1 MEVHVILGGPGCNKT
16 GLLTELYAKCVNQ
29 YGWDKVAFISYTV
42 AQVRRDKSKVKYMTK
57 LSADKLD
64 AFRTIHSA
72 ARQHYTEETVVI
84 PEREFEGMSVFMDI
98 DMTNIYKG
106 IDYMR
111 QLETKNMAVGA
122 NKAGLDTDNFKKC
135 VYFYNRVKEKK
146 SLSGIKVIDFSD
158 MLKDAVDAHYKI
170 DVDCAFIDECFAPN
184 TKVRMADMSIKEI
197 KDIKVGDF
205 VMGTNGATKVTSI
218 HKGIDTMYDV
228 VTGKKQKVFTCNS
241 QHLILQKSAHSTVYK
256 WEHCEDIKRGAYTF
270 TGRSILENNYLPSID
285 PYFFGLWLGNGFSR
299 EAIVVCNENDL
310 PTINWLKSYGENLGD
325 KVTLRKRTG
334 IVQVEYSVKSKG
346 KSLKCVIRKQLESYG
361 FLLSKTVDNAERTY
375 KDKVIPSCFMRMSV
389 DRRLALLAG
398 LIDSDGMYVKSGNNY
413 KYRIEMARKELMLNI
428 YNLVASLGYYPTW
441 YETEHTTS
449 GVTRKYYRV
458 DFFGSRD
465 IPCLLQRKQYKRD
478 PYENKLPCRIV
489 KKGEGEY
496 VGITV
501 DAGDHLFVLAN
512 GVIVHNCQDLT
523 PLQWRAIY
531 TFFRDVKHLYVAGDP
546 NQSLYRFNGSRPN
559 YMLEMRYDD
568 IKILNHSSRCSS
580 NVMEMAFLVWKKMT
594 NAAEMPISNGDTSG
608 FGVFYP
614 EKKLRNSFK
623 MAIERSLNKGEK
635 VLVLANTYF
644 QLVKIRDDILNDD
657 LSTPHN
663 FYSGRCKYHYKDKK
677 QNVITFSTVHQAKGA
692 EADYVIYDVSYG
704 RVYADHEYGCVE
716 DRWQDYY
723 RMVYTGIT
731 RAKKGIILCEVSPAV
746 ANEPS
751 CKSFMFY
758 SNYGIENYKKWLN
771 AFLPGN
777 TLTFDHLQPYSSK

>member
-42 AQVRRDKSKVKYMTK
+42 AQVRRDKSKVKSITK

-135 VYFYNRVKEKK
+135 VYFYNKVKEKK

-205 VMGTNGATKVTSI
+205 VMGTNGATKVTAI

-228 VTGKKQKVFTCNS
+228 VTGKKQKLFTCNS
-241 QHLILQKSAHSTVYK
+241 QHLILHKSEHSTVYK
-256 WEHCEDIKRGAYTF
+256 WEHCKDIKRGAYTF
-270 TGRSILENNYLPSID
+270 TGRSILENNYLPSI
-285 PYFFGLWLGNGFSR
+285 
-299 EAIVVCNENDL
+299 
-310 PTINWLKSYGENLGD
+310 
-325 KVTLRKRTG
+325 
-334 IVQVEYSVKSKG
+334 
-346 KSLKCVIRKQLESYG
+346 
-361 FLLSKTVDNAERTY
+361 
-375 KDKVIPSCFMRMSV
+375 
-389 DRRLALLAG
+389 
-398 LIDSDGMYVKSGNNY
+398 
-413 KYRIEMARKELMLNI
+413 
-428 YNLVASLGYYPTW
+428 
-441 YETEHTTS
+441 
-449 GVTRKYYRV
+449 
-458 DFFGSRD
+458 
-465 IPCLLQRKQYKRD
+465 D

-546 NQSLYRFNGSRPN
+546 NQSLYRFNGGRPN

-614 EKKLRNSFK
+614 EKKLRNNFK
-623 MAIERSLNKGEK
+623 IAIERAINRGEK

-644 QLVKIRDDILNDD
+644 QLVKIRDDILKDD
-657 LSTPHN
+657 LTIPHN

-758 SNYGIENYKKWLN
+758 SNYGLENYKKWLN
-771 AFLPGN
+771 AFLPSN
-777 TLTFDHLQPYSSK
+777 TLTFDHLQLYSSK

>member
-42 AQVRRDKSKVKYMTK
+42 AQVRRDKSKVKSITK

-111 QLETKNMAVGA
+111 QIETKNMAVGA

-205 VMGTNGATKVTSI
+205 VMGTNGATKVTAV
-218 HKGIDTMYDV
+218 HKGTDTMYDV
-228 VTGKKQKVFTCNS
+228 KALNGDLIFTCNS
-241 QHLILQKSAHSTVYK
+241 KHLI
-256 WEHCEDIKRGAYTF
+256 
-270 TGRSILENNYLPSID
+270 
-285 PYFFGLWLGNGFSR
+285 
-299 EAIVVCNENDL
+299 
-310 PTINWLKSYGENLGD
+310 
-325 KVTLRKRTG
+325 
-334 IVQVEYSVKSKG
+334 
-346 KSLKCVIRKQLESYG
+346 
-361 FLLSKTVDNAERTY
+361 
-375 KDKVIPSCFMRMSV
+375 
-389 DRRLALLAG
+389 
-398 LIDSDGMYVKSGNNY
+398 
-413 KYRIEMARKELMLNI
+413 
-428 YNLVASLGYYPTW
+428 
-441 YETEHTTS
+441 
-449 GVTRKYYRV
+449 
-458 DFFGSRD
+458 
-465 IPCLLQRKQYKRD
+465 KQYTGYIIDEWRHAED
-478 PYENKLPCRIV
+478 LCNNHTGVYIDRIHYATKQKARWAFV
-489 KKGEGEY
+489 TVVPTCTKGEY
-496 VGITV
+496 VGLTV
-501 DAGDHLFVLAN
+501 NAEDHLFVLAN
-512 GVIVHNCQDLT
+512 GAIVHNCQDLT

-546 NQSLYRFNGSRPN
+546 NQSLYRFNGGRPN

-663 FYSGRCKYHYKDKK
+663 FYSGRCKYHYKDRK

-704 RVYADHEYGCVE
+704 RVYSDHEYGCVE

-771 AFLPGN
+771 AFLPSN

>member
-42 AQVRRDKSKVKYMTK
+42 AQVRRDKSKVKSITK

-135 VYFYNRVKEKK
+135 VYFYNKVKEKK
-146 SLSGIKVIDFSD
+146 SLNGIKVIDFSD

-205 VMGTNGATKVTSI
+205 VMGTNGATKVTAI

-270 TGRSILENNYLPSID
+270 TSRSILENNYIPSID

-334 IVQVEYSVKSKG
+334 IVQVEYSVHSKG
-346 KSLKCVIRKQLESYG
+346 KSLKCGIRKQLESYG

-389 DRRLALLAG
+389 ARRLALLAG

-428 YNLVASLGYYPTW
+428 YDLVASLGYYPTW

-465 IPCLLQRKQYKRD
+465 IPCLLQRKQYKRA

-614 EKKLRNSFK
+614 EKKLRNNFK
-623 MAIERSLNKGEK
+623 IAIERAINRGEK

-644 QLVKIRDDILNDD
+644 QLVKIRDDILKDD
-657 LSTPHN
+657 LTIPHN

-731 RAKKGIILCEVSPAV
+731 RAKKGIILCECSPAV

-758 SNYGIENYKKWLN
+758 SNYGLENYKKWLN
-771 AFLPGN
+771 AFLPSN
-777 TLTFDHLQPYSSK
+777 TLTFDHLQLYSSK

>member
-42 AQVRRDKSKVKYMTK
+42 AQVRRDKSKVKSITK

-135 VYFYNRVKEKK
+135 VYFYNKVKEKK
-146 SLSGIKVIDFSD
+146 SLNGIKVIDFSD

-205 VMGTNGATKVTSI
+205 VMGTNGATKVTAV
-218 HKGIDTMYDV
+218 HKGTDTMYDV
-228 VTGKKQKVFTCNS
+228 KALNGDLIFTCNS
-241 QHLILQKSAHSTVYK
+241 KHLI
-256 WEHCEDIKRGAYTF
+256 
-270 TGRSILENNYLPSID
+270 
-285 PYFFGLWLGNGFSR
+285 
-299 EAIVVCNENDL
+299 
-310 PTINWLKSYGENLGD
+310 
-325 KVTLRKRTG
+325 
-334 IVQVEYSVKSKG
+334 
-346 KSLKCVIRKQLESYG
+346 
-361 FLLSKTVDNAERTY
+361 
-375 KDKVIPSCFMRMSV
+375 
-389 DRRLALLAG
+389 
-398 LIDSDGMYVKSGNNY
+398 
-413 KYRIEMARKELMLNI
+413 
-428 YNLVASLGYYPTW
+428 
-441 YETEHTTS
+441 
-449 GVTRKYYRV
+449 
-458 DFFGSRD
+458 
-465 IPCLLQRKQYKRD
+465 KQYTGYIIDEWRHAED
-478 PYENKLPCRIV
+478 LCNDHTGVYIDRIHYATKQKARWAFV
-489 KKGEGEY
+489 TVVPTCTKGEY
-496 VGITV
+496 VGLTV
-501 DAGDHLFVLAN
+501 NAEDHLFVLAN
-512 GVIVHNCQDLT
+512 GAIVHNCQDLT

-546 NQSLYRFNGSRPN
+546 NQSLYRFNGGRPN

-644 QLVKIRDDILNDD
+644 QLVKIRDDILKDD
-657 LSTPHN
+657 LTIPHN

-704 RVYADHEYGCVE
+704 RVYSDHEYGCIE

-731 RAKKGIILCEVSPAV
+731 RAKKGIILCECSPAV

-758 SNYGIENYKKWLN
+758 SNYGLENYKKWLN
-771 AFLPGN
+771 AFLPSN

>member
-42 AQVRRDKSKVKYMTK
+42 AQVRRDKSKVKSITK

-98 DMTNIYKG
+98 DMANIYKG

-135 VYFYNRVKEKK
+135 VYFYNKVKEKK

-205 VMGTNGATKVTSI
+205 VMGTNGATKVTAI
-218 HKGIDTMYDV
+218 HNGIDTMYDV

-270 TGRSILENNYLPSID
+270 TGRSILENNYIPSID

-346 KSLKCVIRKQLESYG
+346 KSLKCGIRKQLESYG

-428 YNLVASLGYYPTW
+428 YDLVASLGYYPTW

-546 NQSLYRFNGSRPN
+546 NQSLYRFNGGRPN

-614 EKKLRNSFK
+614 EKKLRNNFK
-623 MAIERSLNKGEK
+623 MAIERAINKGEK

-644 QLVKIRDDILNDD
+644 QLVKIRDDILKDD
-657 LSTPHN
+657 LTIPHN
-663 FYSGRCKYHYKDKK
+663 FYSGRCKYHYKDRK
-677 QNVITFSTVHQAKGA
+677 QNVITFSTVHQAKGS

-731 RAKKGIILCEVSPAV
+731 RAKKGIILCECSPAI

-758 SNYGIENYKKWLN
+758 SNYGLENYKKWLN
-771 AFLPGN
+771 AFLPSN
-777 TLTFDHLQPYSSK
+777 TLTFDHLQLYSSK

>member
-42 AQVRRDKSKVKYMTK
+42 AQVRRDKSKVKSMTK

-135 VYFYNRVKEKK
+135 VYFYNKVKEKK
-146 SLSGIKVIDFSD
+146 SLNGIKVIDFSD

-170 DVDCAFIDECFAPN
+170 DVDCAFIDEA
-184 TKVRMADMSIKEI
+184 
-197 KDIKVGDF
+197 
-205 VMGTNGATKVTSI
+205 
-218 HKGIDTMYDV
+218 
-228 VTGKKQKVFTCNS
+228 
-241 QHLILQKSAHSTVYK
+241 
-256 WEHCEDIKRGAYTF
+256 
-270 TGRSILENNYLPSID
+270 
-285 PYFFGLWLGNGFSR
+285 
-299 EAIVVCNENDL
+299 
-310 PTINWLKSYGENLGD
+310 
-325 KVTLRKRTG
+325 
-334 IVQVEYSVKSKG
+334 
-346 KSLKCVIRKQLESYG
+346 
-361 FLLSKTVDNAERTY
+361 
-375 KDKVIPSCFMRMSV
+375 
-389 DRRLALLAG
+389 
-398 LIDSDGMYVKSGNNY
+398 
-413 KYRIEMARKELMLNI
+413 
-428 YNLVASLGYYPTW
+428 
-441 YETEHTTS
+441 
-449 GVTRKYYRV
+449 
-458 DFFGSRD
+458 
-465 IPCLLQRKQYKRD
+465 
-478 PYENKLPCRIV
+478 
-489 KKGEGEY
+489 
-496 VGITV
+496 
-501 DAGDHLFVLAN
+501 
-512 GVIVHNCQDLT
+512 QDLT

-546 NQSLYRFNGSRPN
+546 NQSLYRFNGGRPN

-614 EKKLRNSFK
+614 EKKLRNNFK
-623 MAIERSLNKGEK
+623 MAIERAINRGEK

-644 QLVKIRDDILNDD
+644 QLVKIRDDILCND
-657 LSTPHN
+657 LTTPHN
-663 FYSGRCKYHYKDKK
+663 FYSGRCKYHYKDRK

-758 SNYGIENYKKWLN
+758 SNYGLENYKKWLN
-771 AFLPGN
+771 AFLPSN
-777 TLTFDHLQPYSSK
+777 TLTFDHLQPCSSK

>member
-16 GLLTELYAKCVNQ
+16 GLLTELYAKCVTQ

-42 AQVRRDKSKVKYMTK
+42 AQVRRDKSKVKSITK

-111 QLETKNMAVGA
+111 QIETKNMAVGA

-205 VMGTNGATKVTSI
+205 VMGTNGATKVTAV
-218 HKGIDTMYDV
+218 HKGTDTMYDV
-228 VTGKKQKVFTCNS
+228 KALNGDLIFTCNS
-241 QHLILQKSAHSTVYK
+241 KHLI
-256 WEHCEDIKRGAYTF
+256 
-270 TGRSILENNYLPSID
+270 
-285 PYFFGLWLGNGFSR
+285 
-299 EAIVVCNENDL
+299 
-310 PTINWLKSYGENLGD
+310 
-325 KVTLRKRTG
+325 
-334 IVQVEYSVKSKG
+334 
-346 KSLKCVIRKQLESYG
+346 
-361 FLLSKTVDNAERTY
+361 
-375 KDKVIPSCFMRMSV
+375 
-389 DRRLALLAG
+389 
-398 LIDSDGMYVKSGNNY
+398 
-413 KYRIEMARKELMLNI
+413 
-428 YNLVASLGYYPTW
+428 
-441 YETEHTTS
+441 
-449 GVTRKYYRV
+449 
-458 DFFGSRD
+458 
-465 IPCLLQRKQYKRD
+465 KQYTGYIIGEWRHAED
-478 PYENKLPCRIV
+478 LCNDHTGVYIDRIHYATKQKARWAFV
-489 KKGEGEY
+489 TVVPTCTKGEY
-496 VGITV
+496 VGLTV
-501 DAGDHLFVLAN
+501 NAEDHLFVLAN
-512 GVIVHNCQDLT
+512 GAIVHNCQDLT

-546 NQSLYRFNGSRPN
+546 NQSLYRFNGGRPN

-644 QLVKIRDDILNDD
+644 QLVKIRDDILKDD
-657 LSTPHN
+657 LTIPHN

-704 RVYADHEYGCVE
+704 RIYADHEYGCVE

-731 RAKKGIILCEVSPAV
+731 RAKKGIILCECSPAV

-758 SNYGIENYKKWLN
+758 SNYGLENYKKWLN
-771 AFLPGN
+771 AFLPSN
-777 TLTFDHLQPYSSK
+777 TLTFDHLQLYSNK

>member
-16 GLLTELYAKCVNQ
+16 GLLTELYAKCVTQ

-42 AQVRRDKSKVKYMTK
+42 AQVRRDKSKVKSITK

-111 QLETKNMAVGA
+111 QIETKNMAVGA

-205 VMGTNGATKVTSI
+205 VMGTNGATKVTAV
-218 HKGIDTMYDV
+218 HKGTDTMYDV
-228 VTGKKQKVFTCNS
+228 KALNGDLIFTCNS
-241 QHLILQKSAHSTVYK
+241 KHLI
-256 WEHCEDIKRGAYTF
+256 
-270 TGRSILENNYLPSID
+270 
-285 PYFFGLWLGNGFSR
+285 
-299 EAIVVCNENDL
+299 
-310 PTINWLKSYGENLGD
+310 
-325 KVTLRKRTG
+325 
-334 IVQVEYSVKSKG
+334 
-346 KSLKCVIRKQLESYG
+346 
-361 FLLSKTVDNAERTY
+361 
-375 KDKVIPSCFMRMSV
+375 
-389 DRRLALLAG
+389 
-398 LIDSDGMYVKSGNNY
+398 
-413 KYRIEMARKELMLNI
+413 
-428 YNLVASLGYYPTW
+428 
-441 YETEHTTS
+441 
-449 GVTRKYYRV
+449 
-458 DFFGSRD
+458 
-465 IPCLLQRKQYKRD
+465 KQYTGYIIGEWRHAED
-478 PYENKLPCRIV
+478 LCNDHTGVYIDRIHYATKQKARWAFV
-489 KKGEGEY
+489 TVVPTCTKGEY
-496 VGITV
+496 VGLTV
-501 DAGDHLFVLAN
+501 NAEDHLFVLAN
-512 GVIVHNCQDLT
+512 GAIVHNCQDLT

-546 NQSLYRFNGSRPN
+546 NQSLYRFNGGRPN

-663 FYSGRCKYHYKDKK
+663 FYSGRCKYHYKDRK

-704 RVYADHEYGCVE
+704 RVYSDHEYGCVE

-731 RAKKGIILCEVSPAV
+731 RAKKGIILCECSPAV

-758 SNYGIENYKKWLN
+758 SNYGLENYKKWLN
-771 AFLPGN
+771 AFLPSN
-777 TLTFDHLQPYSSK
+777 TLTFDHLQLYSNK

>member
-42 AQVRRDKSKVKYMTK
+42 AQVRRDKSKVKSITK

-111 QLETKNMAVGA
+111 QIETKNMAVGA

-205 VMGTNGATKVTSI
+205 VMGTNGATKVTAV
-218 HKGIDTMYDV
+218 HKGTDTMYDV
-228 VTGKKQKVFTCNS
+228 KTLNGDLIFTCNS
-241 QHLILQKSAHSTVYK
+241 KHLI
-256 WEHCEDIKRGAYTF
+256 
-270 TGRSILENNYLPSID
+270 
-285 PYFFGLWLGNGFSR
+285 
-299 EAIVVCNENDL
+299 
-310 PTINWLKSYGENLGD
+310 
-325 KVTLRKRTG
+325 
-334 IVQVEYSVKSKG
+334 
-346 KSLKCVIRKQLESYG
+346 
-361 FLLSKTVDNAERTY
+361 
-375 KDKVIPSCFMRMSV
+375 
-389 DRRLALLAG
+389 
-398 LIDSDGMYVKSGNNY
+398 
-413 KYRIEMARKELMLNI
+413 
-428 YNLVASLGYYPTW
+428 
-441 YETEHTTS
+441 
-449 GVTRKYYRV
+449 
-458 DFFGSRD
+458 
-465 IPCLLQRKQYKRD
+465 KQYTGYIIDEWRHAED
-478 PYENKLPCRIV
+478 LCNDHTGVYIDRIHYATKQKARWAFV
-489 KKGEGEY
+489 TVVPTCTKGEY
-496 VGITV
+496 VGLTV
-501 DAGDHLFVLAN
+501 NAEDHLFVLAN
-512 GVIVHNCQDLT
+512 GAIVHNCQDLT

-546 NQSLYRFNGSRPN
+546 NQSLYRFNGGRPN

-663 FYSGRCKYHYKDKK
+663 FYSGRCKYHYKDRK

-704 RVYADHEYGCVE
+704 RVYSDHEYGCVE

-771 AFLPGN
+771 AFLPSN

>member
-1 MEVHVILGGPGCNKT
+1 M
-16 GLLTELYAKCVNQ
+16 
-29 YGWDKVAFISYTV
+29 
-42 AQVRRDKSKVKYMTK
+42 
-57 LSADKLD
+57 
-64 AFRTIHSA
+64 
-72 ARQHYTEETVVI
+72 
-84 PEREFEGMSVFMDI
+84 
-98 DMTNIYKG
+98 
-106 IDYMR
+106 
-111 QLETKNMAVGA
+111 
-122 NKAGLDTDNFKKC
+122 
-135 VYFYNRVKEKK
+135 
-146 SLSGIKVIDFSD
+146 
-158 MLKDAVDAHYKI
+158 
-170 DVDCAFIDECFAPN
+170 
-184 TKVRMADMSIKEI
+184 
-197 KDIKVGDF
+197 
-205 VMGTNGATKVTSI
+205 
-218 HKGIDTMYDV
+218 
-228 VTGKKQKVFTCNS
+228 
-241 QHLILQKSAHSTVYK
+241 
-256 WEHCEDIKRGAYTF
+256 
-270 TGRSILENNYLPSID
+270 
-285 PYFFGLWLGNGFSR
+285 
-299 EAIVVCNENDL
+299 
-310 PTINWLKSYGENLGD
+310 
-325 KVTLRKRTG
+325 
-334 IVQVEYSVKSKG
+334 
-346 KSLKCVIRKQLESYG
+346 
-361 FLLSKTVDNAERTY
+361 
-375 KDKVIPSCFMRMSV
+375 
-389 DRRLALLAG
+389 
-398 LIDSDGMYVKSGNNY
+398 
-413 KYRIEMARKELMLNI
+413 
-428 YNLVASLGYYPTW
+428 
-441 YETEHTTS
+441 
-449 GVTRKYYRV
+449 TRKYYRV

-546 NQSLYRFNGSRPN
+546 NQSLYRFNGGRPN

-614 EKKLRNSFK
+614 EKKLRNNFK
-623 MAIERSLNKGEK
+623 IAIERAINRGEK

-644 QLVKIRDDILNDD
+644 QLVKIRDDILKDD
-657 LSTPHN
+657 LTIPHN

-758 SNYGIENYKKWLN
+758 SNYGLENYKKWLN
-771 AFLPGN
+771 AFLPSN
-777 TLTFDHLQPYSSK
+777 TLTFDHLQLYSSK

>member
-42 AQVRRDKSKVKYMTK
+42 AQVRRDKSKVKSITK

-111 QLETKNMAVGA
+111 QIETKNMAVGA

-135 VYFYNRVKEKK
+135 VYFYNKVKEKK

-170 DVDCAFIDECFAPN
+170 DVDCAFIDECFSPN
-184 TKVRMADMSIKEI
+184 TKVRMADMSVKEI

-205 VMGTNGATKVTSI
+205 VMGTNGATKVTAV
-218 HKGIDTMYDV
+218 HKGTDTMYDV
-228 VTGKKQKVFTCNS
+228 KALNGDLIFTCNS
-241 QHLILQKSAHSTVYK
+241 KHLI
-256 WEHCEDIKRGAYTF
+256 
-270 TGRSILENNYLPSID
+270 
-285 PYFFGLWLGNGFSR
+285 
-299 EAIVVCNENDL
+299 
-310 PTINWLKSYGENLGD
+310 
-325 KVTLRKRTG
+325 
-334 IVQVEYSVKSKG
+334 
-346 KSLKCVIRKQLESYG
+346 
-361 FLLSKTVDNAERTY
+361 
-375 KDKVIPSCFMRMSV
+375 
-389 DRRLALLAG
+389 
-398 LIDSDGMYVKSGNNY
+398 
-413 KYRIEMARKELMLNI
+413 
-428 YNLVASLGYYPTW
+428 
-441 YETEHTTS
+441 
-449 GVTRKYYRV
+449 
-458 DFFGSRD
+458 
-465 IPCLLQRKQYKRD
+465 KQYTGYIIDEWRHAED
-478 PYENKLPCRIV
+478 LCNDHTGVYIDRIHYATKQKARWAFV
-489 KKGEGEY
+489 TVVPTCTKGEY
-496 VGITV
+496 VGLTV
-501 DAGDHLFVLAN
+501 NAEDHLFVLAN
-512 GVIVHNCQDLT
+512 GAIVHNCQDLT

-546 NQSLYRFNGSRPN
+546 NQSLYRFNGGRPN

-644 QLVKIRDDILNDD
+644 QLVKIRDDILKDD
-657 LSTPHN
+657 LTIPHN

-677 QNVITFSTVHQAKGA
+677 QNVITFSTVHQAKGS

-704 RVYADHEYGCVE
+704 RVYADHEYGILE

-771 AFLPGN
+771 AFLPSN

>member
-42 AQVRRDKSKVKYMTK
+42 AQVRRDKSKVKSITK

-135 VYFYNRVKEKK
+135 VYFYNKVKEKK

-205 VMGTNGATKVTSI
+205 VMGVKGPVEVTSV
-218 HKGIDTMYDV
+218 HSGFDAMYSVCSMKGELL
-228 VTGKKQKVFTCNS
+228 FRCNS
-241 QHLILQKSAHSTVYK
+241 KHLIKQYTGYITGEWRHAESLTNDHTGVYVDRVNYRCLK
-256 WEHCEDIKRGAYTF
+256 QHATYTM
-270 TGRSILENNYLPSID
+270 
-285 PYFFGLWLGNGFSR
+285 
-299 EAIVVCNENDL
+299 
-310 PTINWLKSYGENLGD
+310 
-325 KVTLRKRTG
+325 
-334 IVQVEYSVKSKG
+334 VQV
-346 KSLKCVIRKQLESYG
+346 IPESY
-361 FLLSKTVDNAERTY
+361 
-375 KDKVIPSCFMRMSV
+375 
-389 DRRLALLAG
+389 
-398 LIDSDGMYVKSGNNY
+398 
-413 KYRIEMARKELMLNI
+413 
-428 YNLVASLGYYPTW
+428 
-441 YETEHTTS
+441 
-449 GVTRKYYRV
+449 
-458 DFFGSRD
+458 
-465 IPCLLQRKQYKRD
+465 
-478 PYENKLPCRIV
+478 
-489 KKGEGEY
+489 GEY

-501 DAGDHLFVLAN
+501 DSDDHLFLLAN
-512 GVIVHNCQDLT
+512 GCVVHNCQDLT

-546 NQSLYRFNGSRPN
+546 NQSLYRFNGGRPN

-614 EKKLRNSFK
+614 EKKLRNNFK
-623 MAIERSLNKGEK
+623 MAIERAINRGEK

-644 QLVKIRDDILNDD
+644 QLVKIRDDILCND
-657 LSTPHN
+657 LTTPHN

-731 RAKKGIILCEVSPAV
+731 RAKKGIVLCEVSPAV

-758 SNYGIENYKKWLN
+758 SNYGLENYKKWLN
-771 AFLPGN
+771 AFLPSN
-777 TLTFDHLQPYSSK
+777 TLTFDHLQLYSNK

>member
-1 MEVHVILGGPGCNKT
+1 
-16 GLLTELYAKCVNQ
+16 
-29 YGWDKVAFISYTV
+29 
-42 AQVRRDKSKVKYMTK
+42 
-57 LSADKLD
+57 
-64 AFRTIHSA
+64 
-72 ARQHYTEETVVI
+72 
-84 PEREFEGMSVFMDI
+84 MSVFMDI

-135 VYFYNRVKEKK
+135 VYFYNKVKEKK

-170 DVDCAFIDECFAPN
+170 DVDCAFIDEA
-184 TKVRMADMSIKEI
+184 
-197 KDIKVGDF
+197 
-205 VMGTNGATKVTSI
+205 
-218 HKGIDTMYDV
+218 
-228 VTGKKQKVFTCNS
+228 
-241 QHLILQKSAHSTVYK
+241 
-256 WEHCEDIKRGAYTF
+256 
-270 TGRSILENNYLPSID
+270 
-285 PYFFGLWLGNGFSR
+285 
-299 EAIVVCNENDL
+299 
-310 PTINWLKSYGENLGD
+310 
-325 KVTLRKRTG
+325 
-334 IVQVEYSVKSKG
+334 
-346 KSLKCVIRKQLESYG
+346 
-361 FLLSKTVDNAERTY
+361 
-375 KDKVIPSCFMRMSV
+375 
-389 DRRLALLAG
+389 
-398 LIDSDGMYVKSGNNY
+398 
-413 KYRIEMARKELMLNI
+413 
-428 YNLVASLGYYPTW
+428 
-441 YETEHTTS
+441 
-449 GVTRKYYRV
+449 
-458 DFFGSRD
+458 
-465 IPCLLQRKQYKRD
+465 
-478 PYENKLPCRIV
+478 
-489 KKGEGEY
+489 
-496 VGITV
+496 
-501 DAGDHLFVLAN
+501 
-512 GVIVHNCQDLT
+512 QDLT

-546 NQSLYRFNGSRPN
+546 NQSLYRFNGGRPN

-614 EKKLRNSFK
+614 EKKLRNNFK
-623 MAIERSLNKGEK
+623 IAIERAINRGEK

-644 QLVKIRDDILNDD
+644 QLVKIRDDILKDD
-657 LSTPHN
+657 LTTPHN

-677 QNVITFSTVHQAKGA
+677 QNVITFSTVHQAKGS

-758 SNYGIENYKKWLN
+758 SNYGLENYKKWLN
-771 AFLPGN
+771 AFLPSN
-777 TLTFDHLQPYSSK
+777 TLTFDHLQLYSSK

>member
-16 GLLTELYAKCVNQ
+16 GLLTELYAKCVTQ

-42 AQVRRDKSKVKYMTK
+42 AQVRRDKSKVKSITK

-111 QLETKNMAVGA
+111 QIETKNMAVGA

-205 VMGTNGATKVTSI
+205 VMGTNGATKVTAV
-218 HKGIDTMYDV
+218 HKGTDTMYDV
-228 VTGKKQKVFTCNS
+228 KALNGDLIFTCNS
-241 QHLILQKSAHSTVYK
+241 KHLI
-256 WEHCEDIKRGAYTF
+256 
-270 TGRSILENNYLPSID
+270 
-285 PYFFGLWLGNGFSR
+285 
-299 EAIVVCNENDL
+299 
-310 PTINWLKSYGENLGD
+310 
-325 KVTLRKRTG
+325 
-334 IVQVEYSVKSKG
+334 
-346 KSLKCVIRKQLESYG
+346 
-361 FLLSKTVDNAERTY
+361 
-375 KDKVIPSCFMRMSV
+375 
-389 DRRLALLAG
+389 
-398 LIDSDGMYVKSGNNY
+398 
-413 KYRIEMARKELMLNI
+413 
-428 YNLVASLGYYPTW
+428 
-441 YETEHTTS
+441 
-449 GVTRKYYRV
+449 
-458 DFFGSRD
+458 
-465 IPCLLQRKQYKRD
+465 KQYTGYIIDEWRHAED
-478 PYENKLPCRIV
+478 LCNNHTGVYIDRIHYATKQKARWAFV
-489 KKGEGEY
+489 TVVPTCTKGEY
-496 VGITV
+496 VGLTV
-501 DAGDHLFVLAN
+501 NAEDHLFVLAN
-512 GVIVHNCQDLT
+512 GAIVHNCQDLT

-546 NQSLYRFNGSRPN
+546 NQSLYRFNGGRPN

-644 QLVKIRDDILNDD
+644 QLVKIRDDILKDD
-657 LSTPHN
+657 LTIPHN

-704 RVYADHEYGCVE
+704 RVYSDHEYGCVE

-731 RAKKGIILCEVSPAV
+731 RAKKGIILCECSPAV

-758 SNYGIENYKKWLN
+758 SNYGLENYKKWLN
-771 AFLPGN
+771 AFLPSN
-777 TLTFDHLQPYSSK
+777 TLTFDHLQLYSNK

>member
-42 AQVRRDKSKVKYMTK
+42 AQVRRDKSKVKSITK

-111 QLETKNMAVGA
+111 QLETKNMAIGA

-135 VYFYNRVKEKK
+135 VYFYNKVKEKK

-205 VMGTNGATKVTSI
+205 VMGTNGATKVTAI

-228 VTGKKQKVFTCNS
+228 KALNGDLIFTCNS
-241 QHLILQKSAHSTVYK
+241 KHLI
-256 WEHCEDIKRGAYTF
+256 
-270 TGRSILENNYLPSID
+270 
-285 PYFFGLWLGNGFSR
+285 
-299 EAIVVCNENDL
+299 
-310 PTINWLKSYGENLGD
+310 
-325 KVTLRKRTG
+325 
-334 IVQVEYSVKSKG
+334 
-346 KSLKCVIRKQLESYG
+346 
-361 FLLSKTVDNAERTY
+361 
-375 KDKVIPSCFMRMSV
+375 
-389 DRRLALLAG
+389 
-398 LIDSDGMYVKSGNNY
+398 
-413 KYRIEMARKELMLNI
+413 
-428 YNLVASLGYYPTW
+428 
-441 YETEHTTS
+441 
-449 GVTRKYYRV
+449 
-458 DFFGSRD
+458 
-465 IPCLLQRKQYKRD
+465 KQYTGYIIDEWRHAED
-478 PYENKLPCRIV
+478 LCNDHTGVYIDRIHYATKQKARWAFV
-489 KKGEGEY
+489 TVVPTCTKGEY
-496 VGITV
+496 VGLTV
-501 DAGDHLFVLAN
+501 NAEDHLFVLAN
-512 GVIVHNCQDLT
+512 GAIVHNCQDLT

-758 SNYGIENYKKWLN
+758 SNYGLENYKKWLN
-771 AFLPGN
+771 AFLPSN
-777 TLTFDHLQPYSSK
+777 TLTFDHLQLYSSK

>member
-16 GLLTELYAKCVNQ
+16 GLLTELYAKCVTQ

-42 AQVRRDKSKVKYMTK
+42 AQVRRDKSKVKSITK

-111 QLETKNMAVGA
+111 QIETKNMAVGA

-205 VMGTNGATKVTSI
+205 VMGTNGATKVTAV
-218 HKGIDTMYDV
+218 HKGTDTMYDV
-228 VTGKKQKVFTCNS
+228 KALNGDLIFTCNS
-241 QHLILQKSAHSTVYK
+241 KHLI
-256 WEHCEDIKRGAYTF
+256 
-270 TGRSILENNYLPSID
+270 
-285 PYFFGLWLGNGFSR
+285 
-299 EAIVVCNENDL
+299 
-310 PTINWLKSYGENLGD
+310 
-325 KVTLRKRTG
+325 
-334 IVQVEYSVKSKG
+334 
-346 KSLKCVIRKQLESYG
+346 
-361 FLLSKTVDNAERTY
+361 
-375 KDKVIPSCFMRMSV
+375 
-389 DRRLALLAG
+389 
-398 LIDSDGMYVKSGNNY
+398 
-413 KYRIEMARKELMLNI
+413 
-428 YNLVASLGYYPTW
+428 
-441 YETEHTTS
+441 
-449 GVTRKYYRV
+449 
-458 DFFGSRD
+458 
-465 IPCLLQRKQYKRD
+465 KQYTGYIIGEWRHAED
-478 PYENKLPCRIV
+478 LCNDHTGVYIDRIHYATKQKARWAFV
-489 KKGEGEY
+489 TVVPTCTKGEY
-496 VGITV
+496 VGLTV
-501 DAGDHLFVLAN
+501 NAEDHLFVLAN
-512 GVIVHNCQDLT
+512 GAIVHNCQDLT

-546 NQSLYRFNGSRPN
+546 NQSLYRFNGGRPN

-644 QLVKIRDDILNDD
+644 QLVKIRDDILKDD
-657 LSTPHN
+657 LTIPHN

-704 RVYADHEYGCVE
+704 RVYSDHEYGCVE

-731 RAKKGIILCEVSPAV
+731 RAKKGIILCECSPAV

-758 SNYGIENYKKWLN
+758 SNYGLENYKKWLN
-771 AFLPGN
+771 AFLPSN
-777 TLTFDHLQPYSSK
+777 TLTFDHLQLYSNK

>member
-16 GLLTELYAKCVNQ
+16 GLLTELYAKCVTQ

-42 AQVRRDKSKVKYMTK
+42 AQVRRDKSKVKSITK

-111 QLETKNMAVGA
+111 QIETKNMAVGA

-205 VMGTNGATKVTSI
+205 VMGTNGATKVTAV
-218 HKGIDTMYDV
+218 HKGTDTMYDV
-228 VTGKKQKVFTCNS
+228 KALNGDLIFTCNS
-241 QHLILQKSAHSTVYK
+241 KHLI
-256 WEHCEDIKRGAYTF
+256 
-270 TGRSILENNYLPSID
+270 
-285 PYFFGLWLGNGFSR
+285 
-299 EAIVVCNENDL
+299 
-310 PTINWLKSYGENLGD
+310 
-325 KVTLRKRTG
+325 
-334 IVQVEYSVKSKG
+334 
-346 KSLKCVIRKQLESYG
+346 
-361 FLLSKTVDNAERTY
+361 
-375 KDKVIPSCFMRMSV
+375 
-389 DRRLALLAG
+389 
-398 LIDSDGMYVKSGNNY
+398 
-413 KYRIEMARKELMLNI
+413 
-428 YNLVASLGYYPTW
+428 
-441 YETEHTTS
+441 
-449 GVTRKYYRV
+449 
-458 DFFGSRD
+458 
-465 IPCLLQRKQYKRD
+465 KQYTGYIIDEWRHAED
-478 PYENKLPCRIV
+478 LCNDHTGVYIDRIHYATKQKARWAFV
-489 KKGEGEY
+489 TVVPTCTKGEY
-496 VGITV
+496 VGLTV
-501 DAGDHLFVLAN
+501 NAEDHLFVLAN
-512 GVIVHNCQDLT
+512 GAIVHNCQDLT

-546 NQSLYRFNGSRPN
+546 NQSLYRFNGGRPN

-644 QLVKIRDDILNDD
+644 QLVKIRDDILKDD
-657 LSTPHN
+657 LTIPHN

-704 RVYADHEYGCVE
+704 RVYSDHEYGCVE

-731 RAKKGIILCEVSPAV
+731 RAKKGIILCECSPAV

-758 SNYGIENYKKWLN
+758 SNYGLENYKKWLN
-771 AFLPGN
+771 AFLPSN
-777 TLTFDHLQPYSSK
+777 TLTFDHLQLYSNK

>member
-16 GLLTELYAKCVNQ
+16 GLLTELYAKSVNQ

-42 AQVRRDKSKVKYMTK
+42 AQVRRDKSKVKSITK

-135 VYFYNRVKEKK
+135 VYFYNKIKEKK
-146 SLSGIKVIDFSD
+146 SLNGIKVIDFSD

-205 VMGTNGATKVTSI
+205 VMGTNGATKVTAI

-270 TGRSILENNYLPSID
+270 TSRSILENNYIPSID

-334 IVQVEYSVKSKG
+334 IVQVEYSVHSKG
-346 KSLKCVIRKQLESYG
+346 KSLKCGIRKQLESYG

-389 DRRLALLAG
+389 ARRLALLAG

-428 YNLVASLGYYPTW
+428 YDLVASLGYYPTW

-523 PLQWRAIY
+523 SLQWRAIY

-546 NQSLYRFNGSRPN
+546 NQSLYRFNGGRPN

-594 NAAEMPISNGDTSG
+594 NAAKIPISNGDTSG

-614 EKKLRNSFK
+614 EKKLRNNFK
-623 MAIERSLNKGEK
+623 NAIERAINKGEK

-644 QLVKIRDDILNDD
+644 QLVKIRDDILKDD
-657 LSTPHN
+657 LTTPHN
-663 FYSGRCKYHYKDKK
+663 FYSGRCKYHYKDRK
-677 QNVITFSTVHQAKGA
+677 QNVITFATVHQAKGS

-731 RAKKGIILCEVSPAV
+731 RAKKGIILCEVSPTV

-758 SNYGIENYKKWLN
+758 SNYGLENYKKWLN
-771 AFLPGN
+771 AFLPSN
-777 TLTFDHLQPYSSK
+777 TLTFDRLQLYSNK

>member
-42 AQVRRDKSKVKYMTK
+42 AQVRRDKSKVKSATK
-57 LSADKLD
+57 LPSDKLD

-72 ARQHYTEETVVI
+72 ARQHYKEETVVI
-84 PEREFEGMSVFMDI
+84 PEKEFDGMSVFLDI
-98 DMTNIYKG
+98 DMTHIYKG

-111 QLETKNMAVGA
+111 QIETKNMAVGA

-135 VYFYNRVKEKK
+135 VYFYNKVKEKK

-334 IVQVEYSVKSKG
+334 IVQVEYSVQSKG
-346 KSLKCVIRKQLESYG
+346 KSLKCGIRKQLESYG

-428 YNLVASLGYYPTW
+428 YDLVASLGYYPTW

-489 KKGEGEY
+489 KKREGEY

-546 NQSLYRFNGSRPN
+546 NQSLYRFNGGRPN

-614 EKKLRNSFK
+614 EKKLRNNFK
-623 MAIERSLNKGEK
+623 MAIERAINRGEK
-635 VLVLANTYF
+635 VLILANTYF
-644 QLVKIRDDILNDD
+644 QLVKIRDDILKDD
-657 LSTPHN
+657 LTIPHN

-677 QNVITFSTVHQAKGA
+677 QNVITFSTVHQAKGS

-758 SNYGIENYKKWLN
+758 SNYGLENYKKWLN
-771 AFLPGN
+771 AFLPSN
-777 TLTFDHLQPYSSK
+777 TLTFDHLQPYSNK

>member
-42 AQVRRDKSKVKYMTK
+42 AQVRRDKSKVKSITK

-205 VMGTNGATKVTSI
+205 VMGTNGATKVTAI

-270 TGRSILENNYLPSID
+270 TSRSILENNYIPSID

-389 DRRLALLAG
+389 ARRLSLLAG

-428 YNLVASLGYYPTW
+428 YDLVASLGYYPTW

-546 NQSLYRFNGSRPN
+546 NQSLYRFNGGRPN

-771 AFLPGN
+771 AFLPSN
-777 TLTFDHLQPYSSK
+777 TLTFDHLQLYSSK

>member
-1 MEVHVILGGPGCNKT
+1 
-16 GLLTELYAKCVNQ
+16 
-29 YGWDKVAFISYTV
+29 
-42 AQVRRDKSKVKYMTK
+42 
-57 LSADKLD
+57 
-64 AFRTIHSA
+64 
-72 ARQHYTEETVVI
+72 
-84 PEREFEGMSVFMDI
+84 
-98 DMTNIYKG
+98 
-106 IDYMR
+106 
-111 QLETKNMAVGA
+111 MAVGA

-135 VYFYNRVKEKK
+135 VYFYNKVKEKK

-170 DVDCAFIDECFAPN
+170 DVECAFIDECFAPN

-256 WEHCEDIKRGAYTF
+256 WEHCEDIKRGVYTF

-389 DRRLALLAG
+389 ARRLSLLAG

-428 YNLVASLGYYPTW
+428 YDLVASLGYYPTW

-501 DAGDHLFVLAN
+501 DAGDHLFILAN

-546 NQSLYRFNGSRPN
+546 NQSLYRFNGGRPN

-614 EKKLRNSFK
+614 EKKLRNNFK
-623 MAIERSLNKGEK
+623 MAIERAINRGEK

-644 QLVKIRDDILNDD
+644 QLVKIRDDILKDD
-657 LSTPHN
+657 LTTPHN
-663 FYSGRCKYHYKDKK
+663 FYSGRCKYHYKDRK

-758 SNYGIENYKKWLN
+758 SNYGLENYKKWLN
-771 AFLPGN
+771 TFLPSN
-777 TLTFDHLQPYSSK
+777 TLTFDHLQPCSSK

>member
-42 AQVRRDKSKVKYMTK
+42 AQVRRDKSKVKSITK

-111 QLETKNMAVGA
+111 QIETKNMAVGA

-135 VYFYNRVKEKK
+135 VYFYNKVKEKK
-146 SLSGIKVIDFSD
+146 SLNGIKVIDFSD

-205 VMGTNGATKVTSI
+205 VMGTNGATKVTAI

-270 TGRSILENNYLPSID
+270 TSRSILENNYIPSID

-334 IVQVEYSVKSKG
+334 IVQVEYSVHSKG
-346 KSLKCVIRKQLESYG
+346 KSLKCGIRKQLESYG

-389 DRRLALLAG
+389 ARRLALLAG

-428 YNLVASLGYYPTW
+428 YDLVASLGYYPTW

-546 NQSLYRFNGSRPN
+546 NQSLYRFNGGRPN

-731 RAKKGIILCEVSPAV
+731 RAKKGIILCECSPAV

-758 SNYGIENYKKWLN
+758 SNYGLENYKKWLN
-771 AFLPGN
+771 AFLPSN
-777 TLTFDHLQPYSSK
+777 TLTFDHLQLYSSK

>member
-42 AQVRRDKSKVKYMTK
+42 AQVRRDKSKVKSMTK

-135 VYFYNRVKEKK
+135 VYFYNKVKEKK

-205 VMGTNGATKVTSI
+205 VMGTNGATKVTAV
-218 HKGIDTMYDV
+218 HKGTDTMYDV
-228 VTGKKQKVFTCNS
+228 KALNGDLIFTCNS
-241 QHLILQKSAHSTVYK
+241 KHLI
-256 WEHCEDIKRGAYTF
+256 
-270 TGRSILENNYLPSID
+270 
-285 PYFFGLWLGNGFSR
+285 
-299 EAIVVCNENDL
+299 
-310 PTINWLKSYGENLGD
+310 
-325 KVTLRKRTG
+325 
-334 IVQVEYSVKSKG
+334 
-346 KSLKCVIRKQLESYG
+346 
-361 FLLSKTVDNAERTY
+361 
-375 KDKVIPSCFMRMSV
+375 
-389 DRRLALLAG
+389 
-398 LIDSDGMYVKSGNNY
+398 
-413 KYRIEMARKELMLNI
+413 
-428 YNLVASLGYYPTW
+428 
-441 YETEHTTS
+441 
-449 GVTRKYYRV
+449 
-458 DFFGSRD
+458 
-465 IPCLLQRKQYKRD
+465 KQYTGYIIDEWRHAED
-478 PYENKLPCRIV
+478 LCNDHTGVYIDRIHYATKQKARWAFV
-489 KKGEGEY
+489 TVVPTCTKGEY
-496 VGITV
+496 VGLTV
-501 DAGDHLFVLAN
+501 NAEDHLFVLAN
-512 GVIVHNCQDLT
+512 GAIVHNCQDLT

-546 NQSLYRFNGSRPN
+546 NQSLYRFNGGRPN

-614 EKKLRNSFK
+614 EKKLRNNFK
-623 MAIERSLNKGEK
+623 MAIERAINKGEK

-644 QLVKIRDDILNDD
+644 QLVKIRDDILKDD
-657 LSTPHN
+657 LTIPHN

-677 QNVITFSTVHQAKGA
+677 QNVITFSTVHQAKGS

-758 SNYGIENYKKWLN
+758 SNYGIENYNKWLN
-771 AFLPGN
+771 AFLPSN

>member
-42 AQVRRDKSKVKYMTK
+42 AQVRRDKSKVKSITK
-57 LSADKLD
+57 LSSDKLD

-135 VYFYNRVKEKK
+135 VYFYNKVKEKK
-146 SLSGIKVIDFSD
+146 SLNGIKVIDFSD

-205 VMGTNGATKVTSI
+205 VMGTNGATKVTAV
-218 HKGIDTMYDV
+218 HKGTDTMYDV
-228 VTGKKQKVFTCNS
+228 KALNGDLIFTCNS
-241 QHLILQKSAHSTVYK
+241 KHLI
-256 WEHCEDIKRGAYTF
+256 
-270 TGRSILENNYLPSID
+270 
-285 PYFFGLWLGNGFSR
+285 
-299 EAIVVCNENDL
+299 
-310 PTINWLKSYGENLGD
+310 
-325 KVTLRKRTG
+325 
-334 IVQVEYSVKSKG
+334 
-346 KSLKCVIRKQLESYG
+346 
-361 FLLSKTVDNAERTY
+361 
-375 KDKVIPSCFMRMSV
+375 
-389 DRRLALLAG
+389 
-398 LIDSDGMYVKSGNNY
+398 
-413 KYRIEMARKELMLNI
+413 
-428 YNLVASLGYYPTW
+428 
-441 YETEHTTS
+441 
-449 GVTRKYYRV
+449 
-458 DFFGSRD
+458 
-465 IPCLLQRKQYKRD
+465 KQYTGYIIDEWRHAED
-478 PYENKLPCRIV
+478 LCNDHTGVYIDRIHYATKQKARWAFV
-489 KKGEGEY
+489 TVVPTCTKGEY
-496 VGITV
+496 VGLTV
-501 DAGDHLFVLAN
+501 NAEDHLFVLAN
-512 GVIVHNCQDLT
+512 GAIVHNCQDLT

-546 NQSLYRFNGSRPN
+546 NQSLYRFNGGRPN

-644 QLVKIRDDILNDD
+644 QLVKIRDDILKDD
-657 LSTPHN
+657 LTIPHN

-704 RVYADHEYGCVE
+704 RVYSDHEYGCIE

-731 RAKKGIILCEVSPAV
+731 RAKKGIILCECSPAV

-758 SNYGIENYKKWLN
+758 SNYGLENYKKWLN
-771 AFLPGN
+771 AFLPSN
-777 TLTFDHLQPYSSK
+777 TLTFDHLQLYSNK

>member
-16 GLLTELYAKCVNQ
+16 GLLTELYAKYVNQ

-42 AQVRRDKSKVKYMTK
+42 AQVRRDKSKVKSITK
-57 LSADKLD
+57 LSSDKLD

-135 VYFYNRVKEKK
+135 VYFYNKVKEKK
-146 SLSGIKVIDFSD
+146 SLNGIKVIDFSD

-205 VMGTNGATKVTSI
+205 VMGTNGATKVTAI

-256 WEHCEDIKRGAYTF
+256 WEHCEDIKRGAYIF

-285 PYFFGLWLGNGFSR
+285 PY
-299 EAIVVCNENDL
+299 
-310 PTINWLKSYGENLGD
+310 K
-325 KVTLRKRTG
+325 
-334 IVQVEYSVKSKG
+334 
-346 KSLKCVIRKQLESYG
+346 
-361 FLLSKTVDNAERTY
+361 
-375 KDKVIPSCFMRMSV
+375 
-389 DRRLALLAG
+389 
-398 LIDSDGMYVKSGNNY
+398 
-413 KYRIEMARKELMLNI
+413 
-428 YNLVASLGYYPTW
+428 
-441 YETEHTTS
+441 
-449 GVTRKYYRV
+449 
-458 DFFGSRD
+458 
-465 IPCLLQRKQYKRD
+465 
-478 PYENKLPCRIV
+478 NKLPCRIV

-531 TFFRDVKHLYVAGDP
+531 TFFQDVKHLYVAGDP
-546 NQSLYRFNGSRPN
+546 NQSLYRFNGGRPN

-594 NAAEMPISNGDTSG
+594 NAAKIPISNGDTSG

-614 EKKLRNSFK
+614 EKKLRNNFK
-623 MAIERSLNKGEK
+623 NAIERAINKGEK

-644 QLVKIRDDILNDD
+644 QLVKIRDDILKDD
-657 LSTPHN
+657 LATPHN
-663 FYSGRCKYHYKDKK
+663 FYSGRCKYHYKDRK
-677 QNVITFSTVHQAKGA
+677 QNVITFATVHQAKGS

-758 SNYGIENYKKWLN
+758 SNYGLENYKKWLN
-771 AFLPGN
+771 AFLPSN
-777 TLTFDHLQPYSSK
+777 TLTFDRLQLYSNK

>member
-42 AQVRRDKSKVKYMTK
+42 AQVRRDKSKVKSITK

-135 VYFYNRVKEKK
+135 VYFYNKVKEKK

-205 VMGTNGATKVTSI
+205 VMGTNGATKVTAI
-218 HKGIDTMYDV
+218 HKGIDTLYDV

-270 TGRSILENNYLPSID
+270 TSRSILENNYIPSID

-334 IVQVEYSVKSKG
+334 IVQVEYSVHSKG
-346 KSLKCVIRKQLESYG
+346 KSLKCGIRKQLESYG

-389 DRRLALLAG
+389 ARRLALLAG

-428 YNLVASLGYYPTW
+428 YDLVASLGYYPTW

-546 NQSLYRFNGSRPN
+546 NQSLYRFNGGRPN

-594 NAAEMPISNGDTSG
+594 NAAEMPVSNGDTSG

-614 EKKLRNSFK
+614 EKKLRNNFK
-623 MAIERSLNKGEK
+623 MAIERAINRGEK

-644 QLVKIRDDILNDD
+644 QLVKIRDDILKDD
-657 LSTPHN
+657 LTTPHN
-663 FYSGRCKYHYKDKK
+663 FYSGRCKYHYKDRK

-771 AFLPGN
+771 AFLPSN
-777 TLTFDHLQPYSSK
+777 TLTFDHLQPCSSK

>member
-16 GLLTELYAKCVNQ
+16 GLLTELYAKSVNQ

-42 AQVRRDKSKVKYMTK
+42 AQVRRDKSKVKSITK

-111 QLETKNMAVGA
+111 QLETKNMAIGA

-135 VYFYNRVKEKK
+135 VYFYNKVKEKK

-205 VMGTNGATKVTSI
+205 VMGTNGATKVTAL

-270 TGRSILENNYLPSID
+270 TGISILENNYLPSID

-389 DRRLALLAG
+389 ARRLALLAG

-428 YNLVASLGYYPTW
+428 YDLVASLGYYPTW

-594 NAAEMPISNGDTSG
+594 NSTEMPISNGDTSG

-614 EKKLRNSFK
+614 EKKLRNNFK
-623 MAIERSLNKGEK
+623 MAIERAINIGEK

-644 QLVKIRDDILNDD
+644 QLVKIRDDILKDD
-657 LSTPHN
+657 LTTPHN

-758 SNYGIENYKKWLN
+758 SNYGLENYKKWLN
-771 AFLPGN
+771 AFLPSN

>member
-16 GLLTELYAKCVNQ
+16 GLLTELYVKCVNQ

-42 AQVRRDKSKVKYMTK
+42 AQVRRDKSKVKSITK

-135 VYFYNRVKEKK
+135 VYFYNKVKEKK

-170 DVDCAFIDECFAPN
+170 DVECAFIDECFAPN

-197 KDIKVGDF
+197 NDIKVGDF
-205 VMGTNGATKVTSI
+205 VMGTNGATKVTAV
-218 HKGIDTMYDV
+218 HKGTDTMYDV
-228 VTGKKQKVFTCNS
+228 KALNGDLIFTCNS
-241 QHLILQKSAHSTVYK
+241 KHLI
-256 WEHCEDIKRGAYTF
+256 
-270 TGRSILENNYLPSID
+270 
-285 PYFFGLWLGNGFSR
+285 
-299 EAIVVCNENDL
+299 
-310 PTINWLKSYGENLGD
+310 
-325 KVTLRKRTG
+325 
-334 IVQVEYSVKSKG
+334 
-346 KSLKCVIRKQLESYG
+346 
-361 FLLSKTVDNAERTY
+361 
-375 KDKVIPSCFMRMSV
+375 
-389 DRRLALLAG
+389 
-398 LIDSDGMYVKSGNNY
+398 
-413 KYRIEMARKELMLNI
+413 
-428 YNLVASLGYYPTW
+428 
-441 YETEHTTS
+441 
-449 GVTRKYYRV
+449 
-458 DFFGSRD
+458 
-465 IPCLLQRKQYKRD
+465 KQYTGYIIDEWRHAED
-478 PYENKLPCRIV
+478 LCNDHTGVYIDRIHYATKQKARWAFV
-489 KKGEGEY
+489 TVVPTCTKGEY
-496 VGITV
+496 VGLTV
-501 DAGDHLFVLAN
+501 NAEDHLFVLAN
-512 GVIVHNCQDLT
+512 GAIVHNCQDLT

-546 NQSLYRFNGSRPN
+546 NQSLYRFNGGRPN

-614 EKKLRNSFK
+614 EKKLRNNFK
-623 MAIERSLNKGEK
+623 MAIERAINKGEK

-663 FYSGRCKYHYKDKK
+663 FYSGRCKYHYKDRK
-677 QNVITFSTVHQAKGA
+677 QNVITFSTVHQAKGS

-758 SNYGIENYKKWLN
+758 SNYGLENYKKWLN
-771 AFLPGN
+771 AFLPSN
-777 TLTFDHLQPYSSK
+777 TLTFDHLQLYSNK

>member
-42 AQVRRDKSKVKYMTK
+42 AQVRRDKSKVKSITK

-205 VMGTNGATKVTSI
+205 VMGTNGATKVTAV
-218 HKGIDTMYDV
+218 HKGTDTMYDV
-228 VTGKKQKVFTCNS
+228 KALNGDLIFTCNS
-241 QHLILQKSAHSTVYK
+241 KHLI
-256 WEHCEDIKRGAYTF
+256 
-270 TGRSILENNYLPSID
+270 
-285 PYFFGLWLGNGFSR
+285 
-299 EAIVVCNENDL
+299 
-310 PTINWLKSYGENLGD
+310 
-325 KVTLRKRTG
+325 
-334 IVQVEYSVKSKG
+334 
-346 KSLKCVIRKQLESYG
+346 
-361 FLLSKTVDNAERTY
+361 
-375 KDKVIPSCFMRMSV
+375 
-389 DRRLALLAG
+389 
-398 LIDSDGMYVKSGNNY
+398 
-413 KYRIEMARKELMLNI
+413 
-428 YNLVASLGYYPTW
+428 
-441 YETEHTTS
+441 
-449 GVTRKYYRV
+449 
-458 DFFGSRD
+458 
-465 IPCLLQRKQYKRD
+465 KQYTGYIIDEWRHAED
-478 PYENKLPCRIV
+478 LCNDHTGVYIDRIHYATKQKARWAFV
-489 KKGEGEY
+489 TVVPTCTKGEY
-496 VGITV
+496 VGLTV
-501 DAGDHLFVLAN
+501 NAEDHLFVLAN
-512 GVIVHNCQDLT
+512 GAIVHNCQDLT

-546 NQSLYRFNGSRPN
+546 NQSLYRFNGGRPN

-663 FYSGRCKYHYKDKK
+663 FYSGRCKYHYKDRK

-704 RVYADHEYGCVE
+704 RVYSDHEYGCVE

-771 AFLPGN
+771 AFLPSN

>member
-42 AQVRRDKSKVKYMTK
+42 SQVRRDKSKVKSITK

-111 QLETKNMAVGA
+111 QIETKNMAVGA

-135 VYFYNRVKEKK
+135 VYFYNKVKEKK

-205 VMGTNGATKVTSI
+205 VMGTNGATKVTAI

-270 TGRSILENNYLPSID
+270 TSRSILENNYIPSID

-346 KSLKCVIRKQLESYG
+346 KSLKCGIRKQLESYG

-389 DRRLALLAG
+389 ARRLALLAG

-428 YNLVASLGYYPTW
+428 YDLVASLGYYPTW

-594 NAAEMPISNGDTSG
+594 NSAEMPISNGDTSG

-614 EKKLRNSFK
+614 EKKLRNNFK
-623 MAIERSLNKGEK
+623 MAIERAINRGEK

-677 QNVITFSTVHQAKGA
+677 QNVIIFSTVHQAKGA

-731 RAKKGIILCEVSPAV
+731 RAKKGIILCECSPAV

-758 SNYGIENYKKWLN
+758 SNYGLENYKKWLN
-771 AFLPGN
+771 AFLPSN
-777 TLTFDHLQPYSSK
+777 TLTFDHLQLYSSK

>member
-42 AQVRRDKSKVKYMTK
+42 AQVRRDKSKVKSITK

-111 QLETKNMAVGA
+111 QLETKNMAIGA

-135 VYFYNRVKEKK
+135 VYFYNKVKEKK

-184 TKVRMADMSIKEI
+184 TKVRMADMSVKEI

-205 VMGTNGATKVTSI
+205 VMGTNGATKVTAV
-218 HKGIDTMYDV
+218 HNGTDTMYDV
-228 VTGKKQKVFTCNS
+228 KALNGDLIFTCNS
-241 QHLILQKSAHSTVYK
+241 KHLI
-256 WEHCEDIKRGAYTF
+256 
-270 TGRSILENNYLPSID
+270 
-285 PYFFGLWLGNGFSR
+285 
-299 EAIVVCNENDL
+299 
-310 PTINWLKSYGENLGD
+310 
-325 KVTLRKRTG
+325 
-334 IVQVEYSVKSKG
+334 
-346 KSLKCVIRKQLESYG
+346 
-361 FLLSKTVDNAERTY
+361 
-375 KDKVIPSCFMRMSV
+375 
-389 DRRLALLAG
+389 
-398 LIDSDGMYVKSGNNY
+398 
-413 KYRIEMARKELMLNI
+413 
-428 YNLVASLGYYPTW
+428 
-441 YETEHTTS
+441 
-449 GVTRKYYRV
+449 
-458 DFFGSRD
+458 
-465 IPCLLQRKQYKRD
+465 KQYTGYIIDEWRHAED
-478 PYENKLPCRIV
+478 LCNDHTGVYIDRIHYATKQKARWAFV
-489 KKGEGEY
+489 TVVPTCTKGEY
-496 VGITV
+496 VGLTV
-501 DAGDHLFVLAN
+501 NAEDHLFVLAN
-512 GVIVHNCQDLT
+512 GAIVHNCQDLT

-614 EKKLRNSFK
+614 EKKLRNNFK
-623 MAIERSLNKGEK
+623 IAIERAINRGEK

-644 QLVKIRDDILNDD
+644 QLVKIRDDILKDD
-657 LSTPHN
+657 LTIPHN

-771 AFLPGN
+771 AFLPNN
-777 TLTFDHLQPYSSK
+777 TLTFDHLQPCSSK

>member
-42 AQVRRDKSKVKYMTK
+42 AQVRRDKSKVKSITK

-111 QLETKNMAVGA
+111 QIETKNMAVGA

-135 VYFYNRVKEKK
+135 VYFYNKVKEKK

-205 VMGTNGATKVTSI
+205 VMGTNGATKVTAI

-270 TGRSILENNYLPSID
+270 TSRSILENNYIPSID

-334 IVQVEYSVKSKG
+334 IVQVEYSVHSKG
-346 KSLKCVIRKQLESYG
+346 KSLKCGIRKQLESYG

-389 DRRLALLAG
+389 ARRLALLAG

-428 YNLVASLGYYPTW
+428 YDLVASLGYYPTW

-546 NQSLYRFNGSRPN
+546 NQSLYRFNGGRPN

-758 SNYGIENYKKWLN
+758 SNYGLENYKKWLN
-771 AFLPGN
+771 AFLPSN
-777 TLTFDHLQPYSSK
+777 TLTFDHLQLYSSK

>member
-42 AQVRRDKSKVKYMTK
+42 AQVRRDKSKVKSITK

-111 QLETKNMAVGA
+111 QLETKNMAIGA

-135 VYFYNRVKEKK
+135 VYFYNKVKEKK
-146 SLSGIKVIDFSD
+146 SLNGIKVIDFSD

-205 VMGTNGATKVTSI
+205 VMGTNGATKVTAI

-228 VTGKKQKVFTCNS
+228 KALNGDLIFTCNS
-241 QHLILQKSAHSTVYK
+241 KHLI
-256 WEHCEDIKRGAYTF
+256 
-270 TGRSILENNYLPSID
+270 
-285 PYFFGLWLGNGFSR
+285 
-299 EAIVVCNENDL
+299 
-310 PTINWLKSYGENLGD
+310 
-325 KVTLRKRTG
+325 
-334 IVQVEYSVKSKG
+334 
-346 KSLKCVIRKQLESYG
+346 
-361 FLLSKTVDNAERTY
+361 
-375 KDKVIPSCFMRMSV
+375 
-389 DRRLALLAG
+389 
-398 LIDSDGMYVKSGNNY
+398 
-413 KYRIEMARKELMLNI
+413 
-428 YNLVASLGYYPTW
+428 
-441 YETEHTTS
+441 
-449 GVTRKYYRV
+449 
-458 DFFGSRD
+458 
-465 IPCLLQRKQYKRD
+465 KQYTGYIIDEWRHAED
-478 PYENKLPCRIV
+478 LCNDHTGVYIDRIHYATKQKARWAFV
-489 KKGEGEY
+489 TVVPTCTKGEY
-496 VGITV
+496 VGLTV
-501 DAGDHLFVLAN
+501 NAEDHLFVLAN
-512 GVIVHNCQDLT
+512 GAIVHNCQDLT

-614 EKKLRNSFK
+614 EKKLRNNFK
-623 MAIERSLNKGEK
+623 IAIERAINRGEK

-644 QLVKIRDDILNDD
+644 QLVKIRDDILKDD
-657 LSTPHN
+657 LTIPHN

-758 SNYGIENYKKWLN
+758 SNYGLENYKKWLN
-771 AFLPGN
+771 AFLPSN
-777 TLTFDHLQPYSSK
+777 TLTFDHLQLYSSK

>member
-42 AQVRRDKSKVKYMTK
+42 AQVRRDKSKVKSITK

-111 QLETKNMAVGA
+111 QLETKNMAIGA

-135 VYFYNRVKEKK
+135 VYFYNKVKEKK

-184 TKVRMADMSIKEI
+184 TKVRMADMSVKEI

-205 VMGTNGATKVTSI
+205 VMGTNGATKVTAV
-218 HKGIDTMYDV
+218 HNGTDTMYDV
-228 VTGKKQKVFTCNS
+228 KALNGDLIFTCNS
-241 QHLILQKSAHSTVYK
+241 KHLI
-256 WEHCEDIKRGAYTF
+256 
-270 TGRSILENNYLPSID
+270 
-285 PYFFGLWLGNGFSR
+285 
-299 EAIVVCNENDL
+299 
-310 PTINWLKSYGENLGD
+310 
-325 KVTLRKRTG
+325 
-334 IVQVEYSVKSKG
+334 
-346 KSLKCVIRKQLESYG
+346 
-361 FLLSKTVDNAERTY
+361 
-375 KDKVIPSCFMRMSV
+375 
-389 DRRLALLAG
+389 
-398 LIDSDGMYVKSGNNY
+398 
-413 KYRIEMARKELMLNI
+413 
-428 YNLVASLGYYPTW
+428 
-441 YETEHTTS
+441 
-449 GVTRKYYRV
+449 
-458 DFFGSRD
+458 
-465 IPCLLQRKQYKRD
+465 KQYTGYIIDEWRHAED
-478 PYENKLPCRIV
+478 LCNDHTGVYIDRIHYATKQKARWAFV
-489 KKGEGEY
+489 TVVPTCTKGEY
-496 VGITV
+496 VGLTV
-501 DAGDHLFVLAN
+501 NAEDHLFVLAN
-512 GVIVHNCQDLT
+512 GAIVHNCQDLT

-614 EKKLRNSFK
+614 EKKLRNNFK
-623 MAIERSLNKGEK
+623 IAIERAINRGEK

-644 QLVKIRDDILNDD
+644 QLVKIRDDILKDD
-657 LSTPHN
+657 LTIPHN

-731 RAKKGIILCEVSPAV
+731 RAKKGIILCECSPAV

-758 SNYGIENYKKWLN
+758 SNYGLENYKKWLN
-771 AFLPGN
+771 AFLPSN
-777 TLTFDHLQPYSSK
+777 TLTFDHLQLYSNK

>member
-42 AQVRRDKSKVKYMTK
+42 AQVRRDKSKVKSITK

-122 NKAGLDTDNFKKC
+122 NKAGIDTDNFKKC
-135 VYFYNRVKEKK
+135 VYFYNKVKEKK

-184 TKVRMADMSIKEI
+184 TKVRMADMSVKEI

-205 VMGTNGATKVTSI
+205 VMGTNGTTKVTAV
-218 HKGIDTMYDV
+218 HKGTDTMYDV
-228 VTGKKQKVFTCNS
+228 KALNGDLIFTCNS
-241 QHLILQKSAHSTVYK
+241 KHLI
-256 WEHCEDIKRGAYTF
+256 
-270 TGRSILENNYLPSID
+270 
-285 PYFFGLWLGNGFSR
+285 
-299 EAIVVCNENDL
+299 
-310 PTINWLKSYGENLGD
+310 
-325 KVTLRKRTG
+325 
-334 IVQVEYSVKSKG
+334 
-346 KSLKCVIRKQLESYG
+346 
-361 FLLSKTVDNAERTY
+361 
-375 KDKVIPSCFMRMSV
+375 
-389 DRRLALLAG
+389 
-398 LIDSDGMYVKSGNNY
+398 
-413 KYRIEMARKELMLNI
+413 
-428 YNLVASLGYYPTW
+428 
-441 YETEHTTS
+441 
-449 GVTRKYYRV
+449 
-458 DFFGSRD
+458 
-465 IPCLLQRKQYKRD
+465 KQYTGYIIDEWRHAED
-478 PYENKLPCRIV
+478 LCNDHTGVYIDRIHYATKQKARWAFV
-489 KKGEGEY
+489 TVVPTCTKGEY

-512 GVIVHNCQDLT
+512 GAIVHNCQDLT

-546 NQSLYRFNGSRPN
+546 NQSLYRFNGGRPN

-594 NAAEMPISNGDTSG
+594 NAAEMPVSNGDTSG

-663 FYSGRCKYHYKDKK
+663 FYSGRCKYHYKDRK

-704 RVYADHEYGCVE
+704 RVYGDHEYGCVE

-731 RAKKGIILCEVSPAV
+731 RAKKGIILCECSPAV

-758 SNYGIENYKKWLN
+758 SNYGLENYKKWLN
-771 AFLPGN
+771 AFLPSN
-777 TLTFDHLQPYSSK
+777 TLTFDHLQLYSSK

>member
-16 GLLTELYAKCVNQ
+16 GLLTELYAKCVTQ

-42 AQVRRDKSKVKYMTK
+42 AQVRRDKSKVKSITK

-84 PEREFEGMSVFMDI
+84 PEKEFEGMSVFMDI

-111 QLETKNMAVGA
+111 QIETKNMAVGA

-135 VYFYNRVKEKK
+135 VYFYNKVKEKK

-205 VMGTNGATKVTSI
+205 VMGTNGATKVTDV
-218 HKGIDTMYDV
+218 HKGTDTMYDV
-228 VTGKKQKVFTCNS
+228 KALNGDLIFTCNS
-241 QHLILQKSAHSTVYK
+241 KHLIKQYTGYIIDEWRHAEDLCNDHTGVYIDRIHYATKQKSRWAFVTV
-256 WEHCEDIKRGAYTF
+256 
-270 TGRSILENNYLPSID
+270 
-285 PYFFGLWLGNGFSR
+285 
-299 EAIVVCNENDL
+299 V
-310 PTINWLKSYGENLGD
+310 PTCTK
-325 KVTLRKRTG
+325 
-334 IVQVEYSVKSKG
+334 
-346 KSLKCVIRKQLESYG
+346 
-361 FLLSKTVDNAERTY
+361 
-375 KDKVIPSCFMRMSV
+375 
-389 DRRLALLAG
+389 
-398 LIDSDGMYVKSGNNY
+398 
-413 KYRIEMARKELMLNI
+413 
-428 YNLVASLGYYPTW
+428 
-441 YETEHTTS
+441 
-449 GVTRKYYRV
+449 
-458 DFFGSRD
+458 
-465 IPCLLQRKQYKRD
+465 
-478 PYENKLPCRIV
+478 
-489 KKGEGEY
+489 GEY
-496 VGITV
+496 VGLTV
-501 DAGDHLFVLAN
+501 NAEDHLFVLAN
-512 GVIVHNCQDLT
+512 GAIVHNCQDLT

-663 FYSGRCKYHYKDKK
+663 FYSGRCKYHYKDRK
-677 QNVITFSTVHQAKGA
+677 QNVITFSTVHQAKGS

-704 RVYADHEYGCVE
+704 RVYADHEYGSLE

-758 SNYGIENYKKWLN
+758 SNYGLENYKKWLN
-771 AFLPGN
+771 AFLPSN
-777 TLTFDHLQPYSSK
+777 TLTFDHLQLYSNK